1 MYDLETTGI
10 GAGKRLSTFD
20 LGRFEHAER
29 DTEWTSLHESCC
41 DADTNCLEAAK
52 KGAEQRALSK
62 KGADTKK
69 QGTLVRETVEQW

>member
-1 MYDLETTGI
+1 MISKRQELELGN
-10 GAGKRLSTFD
+10 GSARFD

-29 DTEWTSLHESCC
+29 DMEWTSLHESCC

-69 QGTLVRETVEQW
+69 QGTLVRETVGHW